1 MKVLVPWNSDLKIKP
16 PSSNI
21 NMKNFSTI
29 AIFSYPAE
37 YAVIQHLFDQEEI
50 RYFFTNET
58 MVSVFPFYSNAVG
71 GIRLNVHNDDVEFAQ
86 EILRKFND
94 TNHLKI
100 V

>member
-1 MKVLVPWNSDLKIKP
+1 
-16 PSSNI
+16 
-21 NMKNFSTI
+21 MKNFSTI

-50 RYFFTNET
+50 RYFFINET